1 MFQINNTEKSIAIL
15 ISKGLAISNMI
26 FSPLLLIVT
35 NIILPLDANL
45 HYYKTK
51 HNGLLPTFETSSI
64 HKKVHLLKG
73 EPVFY
78 CKKLSTEVTDD
89 SP

>member
-35 NIILPLDANL
+35 NNANL

-51 HNGLLPTFETSSI
+51 HNELL
-64 HKKVHLLKG
+64 
-73 EPVFY
+73 
-78 CKKLSTEVTDD
+78 
-89 SP
+89 